1 MWETERQRRCKVE
14 KCHLKNAATPAICD
28 LQADI
33 QARKC
38 TQTLAARWKEQRD
51 TERWASNCLTFLLA
65 GGAETVGKDKLTL
78 TEKKLNLTLQ
88 AAAASSPLSVFGI
101 FQMLGCIKVLAEA

>member
-1 MWETERQRRCKVE
+1 ME
-14 KCHLKNAATPAICD
+14 KCHLKNAVTPAICD

-51 TERWASNCLTFLLA
+51 AERWASNCLTFPLA

-88 AAAASSPLSVFGI
+88 AGSAVAAASSPLSAFGI
-101 FQMLGCIKVLAEA
+101 FTNASPH